1 MPVDRTA
8 VVARRLVPIELD
20 EVHRVIV
27 AGGRLCFGLLRRF
40 CAHSNR
46 IIQSENTPASID
58 RQDATA

>member
-1 MPVDRTA
+1 
-8 VVARRLVPIELD
+8 LVPIELD

-27 AGGRLCFGLLRRF
+27 VGGRLCFGLLRRF